1 MTYFLQILK
10 IRILVLILFS
20 SFAFPNNI
28 ISNELG
34 WNYLKEGGYYVFIR
48 HALAPG
54 NGDPVNFDLNKC
66 STQRNLS
73 QEGIDQSIRIGE
85 EFKNKDI
92 PISRVLTSQWCR
104 CKDTAFYAFNDYMEF
119 PDLNS
124 TYSSRFKQNQS
135 DQILSLI
142 NYINNTDLK
151 KNNEIFVTHYV
162 IIGALTD
169 YYPDSAEI
177 VITDQNLNVLSTI
190 KSIF

>member
-10 IRILVLILFS
+10 IRILVFILFS
-20 SFAFPNNI
+20 FFAFPNNI

-54 NGDPVNFDLNKC
+54 NGDPVNFDLDNC
-66 STQRNLS
+66 STQRNLN
-73 QEGIDQSIRIGE
+73 QQGINQAIRIGV

-104 CKDTAFYAFNDYMEF
+104 CKDTAFYAFNNYIEF

-124 TYSSRFKQNQS
+124 TYSSKFKQKQS
-135 DQILSLI
+135 DQISSLI

-151 KNNEIFVTHYV
+151 KIMKFLLHTM
-162 IIGALTD
+162 
-169 YYPDSAEI
+169 
-177 VITDQNLNVLSTI
+177 
-190 KSIF
+190 

>member
-1 MTYFLQILK
+1 MSYFLQILK
-10 IRILVLILFS
+10 LRTLVLILITSFVFS
-20 SFAFPNNI
+20 KDVS
-28 ISNELG
+28 SNELG

-54 NGDPVNFDLNKC
+54 NGDPVNFDLDNC
-66 STQRNLS
+66 STQRNLN
-73 QEGIDQSIRIGE
+73 QQGINQAIRIGV

-104 CKDTAFYAFNDYMEF
+104 CKDTAFYAFNNYIEF

-124 TYSSRFKQNQS
+124 TYSSKFKQNHS
-135 DQILSLI
+135 DQISSLI

-151 KNNEIFVTHYV
+151 KNNVIFVTHYV

-190 KSIF
+190 KSVF

>member
-1 MTYFLQILK
+1 MSYFLQILK
-10 IRILVLILFS
+10 LRTLVLILITSFVFS
-20 SFAFPNNI
+20 KDVS
-28 ISNELG
+28 SNELG

-54 NGDPVNFDLNKC
+54 NGDPVNFDLDNC
-66 STQRNLS
+66 STQRNLN
-73 QEGIDQSIRIGE
+73 QQGINQAIRIGV

-104 CKDTAFYAFNDYMEF
+104 CKDTAFYAFNDYIEF

-124 TYSSRFKQNQS
+124 TYSSKFKQNQS
-135 DQILSLI
+135 DQILNLI

-151 KNNEIFVTHYV
+151 KNNVIFVTHYV

>member
-1 MTYFLQILK
+1 MQAK
-10 IRILVLILFS
+10 KILFFVLL
-20 SFAFPNNI
+20 SFFIFSNNI

-54 NGDPVNFDLNKC
+54 NGDPVNFDLDNC
-66 STQRNLS
+66 STQRNLN
-73 QEGIDQSIRIGE
+73 QQGINQAIRIGV

-104 CKDTAFYAFNDYMEF
+104 CKDTAFYAFNDYIEF

-124 TYSSRFKQNQS
+124 TYSSKFQQNKF
-135 DQILSLI
+135 DQISSLI

-151 KNNEIFVTHYV
+151 KKNEIFVTHYV
-162 IIGALTD
+162 IIGALTN

-177 VITDQNLNVLSTI
+177 VITDKDLNVLSTI
-190 KSIF
+190 KSVF

>member
-1 MTYFLQILK
+1 MSYFLQILK
-10 IRILVLILFS
+10 LRTLVLILITSFVFS
-20 SFAFPNNI
+20 KDVS
-28 ISNELG
+28 SNELG

-54 NGDPVNFDLNKC
+54 NGDPVNFDLDNC
-66 STQRNLS
+66 LTQRNLN
-73 QEGIDQSIRIGE
+73 QQGINQAIRIGV
-85 EFKNKDI
+85 EFKNKGI

-124 TYSSRFKQNQS
+124 TYSSKFKQNQS

-177 VITDQNLNVLSTI
+177 VITDQNLNVISTI
-190 KSIF
+190 KSVF